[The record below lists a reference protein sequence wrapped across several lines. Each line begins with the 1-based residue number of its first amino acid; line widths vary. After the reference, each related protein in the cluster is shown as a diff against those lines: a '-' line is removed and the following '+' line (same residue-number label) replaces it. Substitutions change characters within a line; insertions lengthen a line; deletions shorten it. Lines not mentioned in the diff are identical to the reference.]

1 VIAVEYDFEEHAH
14 GHGQNEFDYTAMADG
29 YAVTVELPADAKAQW
44 IVFGVSW
51 VEGFDEQSRTNPW
64 LVGDPCDDRLRLP
77 TGVYEK
83 DGSGPY
89 GGRTIEWFLPIERP
103 RERKDDILAL
113 FESCEVVT
121 HTNADEGHED
131 VETVAEVIGPGG
143 GEGMWLGF
151 GGEYTLGFAG
161 THWHYEAYEGHYGR
175 FKSGIGAIL
184 SGGMRVIWSH
194 AGGGERKGT
203 AVVEGELPSDTD
215 GWSVLLRPDSLAHDD
230 LLGFSA
236 APSATLRCGQGRGFT
251 AGSRIARARGRST
264 RVGRDARGEKDGR
277 LHCECC
283 CLRFLRALA
292 SLCPCRPSLRFRARV
307 SRSRVNRIDWT
318 KLLPAE
324 TPESADIDRVN
335 AA

>member
-1 VIAVEYDFEEHAH
+1 MIAVEYDFEEHAH

-29 YAVTVELPADAKAQW
+29 YAVTVELPADANAQW

-51 VEGFDEQSRTNPW
+51 VEGSDEQSRTNPW

-175 FKSGIGAIL
+175 FKSDVGAIL

-215 GWSVLLRPDSLAHDD
+215 GWSVLRSMRLGPEYEGRYAELGGTVEVVSWLPERCLTLDVEPMKQGPELKTPAPHLRYHSL
-230 LLGFSA
+230 LLDGFKRSIRRVA
-236 APSATLRCGQGRGFT
+236 LAYEDIPPPFGTLHSRPAERVEELAPS
-251 AGSRIARARGRST
+251 
-264 RVGRDARGEKDGR
+264 VGG
-277 LHCECC
+277 
-283 CLRFLRALA
+283 
-292 SLCPCRPSLRFRARV
+292 
-307 SRSRVNRIDWT
+307 
-318 KLLPAE
+318 
-324 TPESADIDRVN
+324 
-335 AA
+335 